1 MARRRKNPDN
11 QAAEDQ
17 IGPPPEVIAAPDQEL
32 EPDEAPEIVVVDD
45 QGDHYGHEDHKDHEV
60 DAEFGSDDDER
71 PDFGEGAG
79 AQLRQALYDR
89 GRRFLDLL
97 GSAQEE
103 LTPAVVHQLRVTGR
117 RLEAAL
123 GLMGS
128 LVGRGPVTKL
138 RRRLKEV
145 RRSMGDLRDL
155 QRQLEA
161 VAEEPLLDEYLT
173 ERSGHLPKTI
183 SKSHKVLR
191 KVRTRKIEKGLEMVD
206 ALVAALLEE
215 DGEENAQA
223 LLHRAVWETL
233 LRAMAQAE
241 EVDPD
246 HSFSYHPLR
255 IALKRFRY
263 EAEIY
268 AAAGWPIAL
277 DRHDGWDKLKELH
290 QALGALQDNEVL
302 WCHLDLHWVQT
313 PPVRE
318 SQARLVNRMM
328 KERNQALGRIHL
340 QDLDWEQLWEW
351 PEQHTEEEPVDDQEE
366 AETEGVEEG

>member
-1 MARRRKNPDN
+1 MARRRKDPDN
-11 QAAEDQ
+11 QASEDQ
-17 IGPPPEVIAAPDQEL
+17 VGPPPDVIAAPEQDLEADQE
-32 EPDEAPEIVVVDD
+32 PEIVVVDAD
-45 QGDHYGHEDHKDHEV
+45 EDDDDSRDGDHDV
-60 DAEFGSDDDER
+60 DAGFGDDDHER

-79 AQLRQALYDR
+79 AQLRMALYDR

-97 GSAQEE
+97 TSAQDE

-123 GLMGS
+123 GLMGA
-128 LVGRGPVTKL
+128 LIGRAPVTKL

-145 RRSMGDLRDL
+145 RRSLGDLRDL

-183 SKSHKVLR
+183 SKCRKVLR
-191 KVRTRKIEKGLEMVD
+191 KVRTRKLEKGLEMVD
-206 ALVAALLEE
+206 ALVAALLQE

-223 LLHRAVWETL
+223 LLHRAIWETL

-318 SQARLVNRMM
+318 SQVRLVNRMM

-351 PEQHTEEEPVDDQEE
+351 PEQHSEELPEEDEGSEE
-366 AETEGVEEG
+366 AGSEE

>member
-1 MARRRKNPDN
+1 MARRRNNSNN
-11 QAAEDQ
+11 QAAEGQEDV
-17 IGPPPEVIAAPDQEL
+17 ISPPPDVVAAPDQEL
-32 EPDEAPEIVVVDD
+32 QPDQEPEIVVVGDEQQSSDD
-45 QGDHYGHEDHKDHEV
+45 HDV
-60 DAEFGSDDDER
+60 DAEFGSDEDDER

-79 AQLRQALYDR
+79 AQLRHALYDR

-97 GSAQEE
+97 ASAQDE

-117 RLEAAL
+117 RLEATL
-123 GLMGS
+123 GLMGA
-128 LVGRGPVTKL
+128 LIGRGPVTKL
-138 RRRLKEV
+138 RRTVKTV

-155 QRQLEA
+155 QRQLES

-183 SKSHKVLR
+183 SKTRKVLR
-191 KVRTRKIEKGLEMVD
+191 KVKTRKLEKGLEMVD
-206 ALVAALLEE
+206 ALVAALLHE

-223 LLHRAVWETL
+223 LLHRAIWETL
-233 LRAMAQAE
+233 LRSMANAE

-263 EAEIY
+263 EAEVF

-302 WCHLDLHWVQT
+302 WCHLDEHWAQH

-318 SQARLVNRMM
+318 TQARLVNRML
-328 KERNQALGRIHL
+328 KERNQALGSVHL

-351 PEQHTEEEPVDDQEE
+351 PEREVEELHDEEEATEESED
-366 AETEGVEEG
+366 A